1 MYHQFFTVD
10 FTLCNAHICG
20 EIHSEKMLLHLNIH
34 QQSSLMAHT
43 VHLQHDGVEEWS
55 GSPAEFAPYPAVADC
70 YLQLTPTVSG
80 WDRSYLN
87 G

>member
-1 MYHQFFTVD
+1 
-10 FTLCNAHICG
+10 
-20 EIHSEKMLLHLNIH
+20 
-34 QQSSLMAHT
+34 MAHT

-55 GSPAEFAPYPAVADC
+55 GSPAEFAPYPAGADC